1 MIIRLA
7 ISWGGGIG
15 GVPLGSHD
23 KNFKGQGG
31 CTPKQRGPHG
41 IYCVQPRDYLTHKY
55 PRVIGL
61 FFRDF
66 P

>member
-23 KNFKGQGG
+23 KKIQGTRKGV
-31 CTPKQRGPHG
+31 PPNSVGPMVFIVFNLG
-41 IYCVQPRDYLTHKY
+41 ILGDY
-55 PRVIGL
+55 I
-61 FFRDF
+61 
-66 P
+66 